1 MQLAGCSN
9 NVFDVIATSVGEVLG
24 TGLLSELIIV
34 FVPLVCDIVVV
45 VLELKL
51 VSRSVTAAK
60 NDWLF
65 IVVDVDRSLL
75 LLLLLVVV
83 TISGVLALVIA
94 EPSCEVG
101 LGQVLSIVTLG
112 TVFIV
117 EVAKGSVSRLLILPQ
132 LFPIAKDA
140 VDDDNDDDEEKGHVG
155 TTVDGGCWAGSI
167 RVDSSGKGSNFGASS
182 DCVFS
187 LFTVKPLA
195 QNVVEEQGRSVTE
208 VV

>member
-9 NVFDVIATSVGEVLG
+9 NVFDVGEVLG

-34 FVPLVCDIVVV
+34 FVPLVCDIVVIV
-45 VLELKL
+45 SELKL

-65 IVVDVDRSLL
+65 IVVDVDRSLS

-83 TISGVLALVIA
+83 TISGMFALVIA
-94 EPSCEVG
+94 ELSCEVG

-140 VDDDNDDDEEKGHVG
+140 VDDDNDDDEEEKGHVG
-155 TTVDGGCWAGSI
+155 TTVDGGCWACSI
-167 RVDSSGKGSNFGASS
+167 RVDWAFNGKGSNFGTSS
-182 DCVFS
+182 DCAFS